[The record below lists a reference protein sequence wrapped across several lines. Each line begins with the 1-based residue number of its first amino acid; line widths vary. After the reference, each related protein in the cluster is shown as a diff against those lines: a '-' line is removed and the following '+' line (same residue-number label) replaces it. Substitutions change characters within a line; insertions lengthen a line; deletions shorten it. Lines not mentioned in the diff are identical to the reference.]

1 MFAFPPSEPTGV
13 PGLDAVLGGGLL
25 RRGIAF
31 VVGAPGTGKTILVQQ
46 LAFAAARAGRPA
58 LYFSGL
64 SEPNER
70 LVEHLRPFTFF
81 DGGRLGDDVQLLSL
95 SSALD
100 RGEDSAV
107 EAVMRTA
114 RRTSAGLVIIDSFR
128 GLRDRL
134 TDEREVRNFLYRL
147 GAQIGIL
154 GALLIVVL
162 EGEPP
167 APSLYPE
174 LSAGDILIG
183 LFLERGRVG
192 HRRYLEV
199 YKRRGGSHLSGL
211 HPFTIGP
218 DGVAC
223 YPQFELTVPT
233 NDVAVD
239 LADRAAFGIPELD
252 AMLRGGLVRRTTTV
266 LAGDFGTG
274 KTTLGLQ
281 FLAEG
286 VARGERGLF
295 VSFRESGEQLAARA
309 AMVGTDLAEAI
320 EQGRL
325 WLLTRPAVALDPDI
339 LAHGIRDAVAGGG
352 TQRLVLDS
360 LAEPIDAVGQDRTPG
375 YLAALGTAL
384 RQAGVT
390 SLLIAETSG
399 LLASNVDFTA
409 VPTSALGDNL
419 LLLRNVETEGTV
431 DRMLTV
437 VKMRFS
443 DHDRATRAYTI
454 DERGVALRGRPA
466 PQRDAPPVPTERGGD
481 SD

>member
-1 MFAFPPSEPTGV
+1 MPAFPPSEPTGV
-13 PGLDAVLGGGLL
+13 PGLDLVLGGGLL

-46 LAFAAARAGRPA
+46 LAFAAARGGRPA

-81 DGGRLGDDVQLLSL
+81 DEGRLGEGVQLLSL
-95 SSALD
+95 SSAFD

-114 RRTSAGLVIIDSFR
+114 RRTRAGLVIIDGFR

-134 TDEREVRNFLYRL
+134 SDEREVRNFLYRL

-154 GALLIVVL
+154 GALLIVAL

-167 APSLYPE
+167 AASLYPE
-174 LSAGDILIG
+174 LAAGDILIG
-183 LFLERGRVG
+183 LFLERGRAG

-199 YKRRGGSHLSGL
+199 YKRRGGNHLSGL
-211 HPFTIGP
+211 HTFTIGS
-218 DGVAC
+218 DGVTC
-223 YPQFELTVPT
+223 YPQFELTVPAS
-233 NDVAVD
+233 DVGVD
-239 LADRAAFGIPELD
+239 PADRAAFGTPELD
-252 AMLRGGLVRRTTTV
+252 AMLGGGLVRRTTTI
-266 LAGDFGTG
+266 LAGGFGTG

-286 VARGERGLF
+286 LARGERGLLI
-295 VSFRESGEQLAARA
+295 SFRESAEQLATRA
-309 AMVGTDLAEAI
+309 ATLGTDLATPIA
-320 EQGRL
+320 QGRL
-325 WLLTRPAVALDPDI
+325 RLLTRPAVALDPDV
-339 LAHGIRDAVAGGG
+339 LAHGVREAVAEGGA
-352 TQRLVLDS
+352 QRLVLDS
-360 LAEPIDAVGQDRTPG
+360 LAEPIDAVGRDRAPG
-375 YLAALGTAL
+375 YLAALGLAL

-399 LLASNVDFTA
+399 LLESNLDFSE

-419 LLLRNVETEGTV
+419 LMLRNFETEGEV
-431 DRMLTV
+431 GRMLTV

-443 DHDRATRAYTI
+443 DHDRSARAYRI
-454 DERGVALRGRPA
+454 DERGLALLGRPA
-466 PQRDAPPVPTERGGD
+466 PRRDAPQVPTERGGG